1 MDTKKSSLADISDL
15 KTVSVDDF
23 FEKLSSSKNGLS
35 SSEANNRISKYG
47 LNEIKEK
54 KINPVRKFLGYFSG
68 PIPWMIEAAL
78 IISAMI
84 EHWEDFLIIFV
95 LLLSNAIIGFWHEH
109 KAENAIEL
117 LKQKMAIHARVL
129 RDGKWLE
136 IPAKQVVPGDIIR
149 VRFGDIIPAD
159 MKLFGN
165 EFLLVDES
173 SLTGESLPVEKT
185 SSDLAYSG
193 SLIHRGESNG
203 LVITTG
209 SKTFFGKTAQLVQKG
224 KTVSHFQKA
233 LKKIGNYLIFFAVA
247 LVSLI
252 FIFSFVRQQSMP
264 ETLQFALVLTVAAI
278 PVALPAVLSVSM
290 AIGAS
295 ILAKKKAIVSKLAAV
310 EELAGM
316 DVLCCDKTG
325 TLTQNNLVAG
335 NTQPV
340 GDHNEEDVLLFASLA
355 SREENKDPIDMA
367 IIKKTKEI
375 STIKHTLKQFQ
386 IKSFKPFDPIIKRS
400 ESLVLDSSGNTLKIT
415 KGAPQVI
422 LSLVPN
428 KEQIRPIIEEI
439 VNTMAKNGYR
449 AIAVAKTDSHDVWQ
463 FMGIIPLFDPPR
475 EDAVST
481 IREAISMGV
490 NIKMVTGDHISI
502 AKQIASKLGLGTNI
516 SNDSSILEEK
526 NHDSEKKIEEID
538 GFAQVFPEHK
548 FNIIESLQDS
558 GHIVGMTGDG
568 ANDAPALKKA
578 DVGIAVA
585 NSTDVAK
592 SAADIV
598 LTGLGISVIID
609 SIKESRKIFQRMKN
623 YAIYR
628 IGETIRILLFLTAS
642 IIAFNFYP
650 ISAVMIVLLALL
662 NDIPIM
668 TIAFDKVRYSNNP
681 ERWNMR
687 NILLI
692 ATILGTIGVVSS
704 FILLYIGKEIL
715 LLNNETLQS
724 FIYLKLSV
732 AGQMFL
738 FVARTRRNFWTVRPA
753 WKLLLAVMLT
763 QTTATLITVY
773 GIIVPPIGW
782 DLALLVWAYTAIWFV
797 MTDFGK
803 ILLYKFI
810 KP

>member
-1 MDTKKSSLADISDL
+1 
-15 KTVSVDDF
+15 
-23 FEKLSSSKNGLS
+23 
-35 SSEANNRISKYG
+35 
-47 LNEIKEK
+47 
-54 KINPVRKFLGYFSG
+54 
-68 PIPWMIEAAL
+68 
-78 IISAMI
+78 
-84 EHWEDFLIIFV
+84 
-95 LLLSNAIIGFWHEH
+95 
-109 KAENAIEL
+109 
-117 LKQKMAIHARVL
+117 
-129 RDGKWLE
+129 
-136 IPAKQVVPGDIIR
+136 
-149 VRFGDIIPAD
+149 
-159 MKLFGN
+159 
-165 EFLLVDES
+165 
-173 SLTGESLPVEKT
+173 
-185 SSDLAYSG
+185 
-193 SLIHRGESNG
+193 
-203 LVITTG
+203 
-209 SKTFFGKTAQLVQKG
+209 
-224 KTVSHFQKA
+224 
-233 LKKIGNYLIFFAVA
+233 
-247 LVSLI
+247 
-252 FIFSFVRQQSMP
+252 
-264 ETLQFALVLTVAAI
+264 
-278 PVALPAVLSVSM
+278 
-290 AIGAS
+290 
-295 ILAKKKAIVSKLAAV
+295 
-310 EELAGM
+310 
-316 DVLCCDKTG
+316 
-325 TLTQNNLVAG
+325 
-335 NTQPV
+335 
-340 GDHNEEDVLLFASLA
+340 
-355 SREENKDPIDMA
+355 
-367 IIKKTKEI
+367 
-375 STIKHTLKQFQ
+375 
-386 IKSFKPFDPIIKRS
+386 
-400 ESLVLDSSGNTLKIT
+400 LDSSGETLKIT

-422 LSLVPN
+422 LSLTTN
-428 KEQIRPIIEEI
+428 KEQIRPVIEEI

-449 AIAVAKTDSHDVWQ
+449 AIAVAKTDSHNVWQ

-475 EDAVST
+475 EDAAST
-481 IREAISMGV
+481 IQEATSMGV

-502 AKQIASKLGLGTNI
+502 AKQIANKLGLGTNI
-516 SNDSSILEEK
+516 SNDFSILEEK
-526 NHDSEKKIEEID
+526 NHSSEKKIEEMD

-668 TIAFDKVRYSNNP
+668 TIAFDKVRYSNSP
-681 ERWNMR
+681 ERWNMK

-704 FILLYIGKEIL
+704 FVLLYIGKEIL

-738 FVARTRRNFWTVRPA
+738 FVARTRKNFWTVRPA
-753 WKLLLAVMLT
+753 WNLLLAVMLT

-782 DLALLVWAYTAIWFV
+782 DLAALVWGYAAIWFV